1 MFVLAL
7 TQPAPLTEEEVGR
20 IAQDLQTTPYE
31 ARLLLSGGLP
41 ALLVTSAD
49 RERAAGMG
57 ERLRAR
63 GHGVVLL
70 DAAHVTPAHEMVQVR
85 RLAFD
90 AGGLIADEARPAER
104 LPFEDVLALVRAV
117 HKIRTDSSEKVTELK
132 FNPTRAMALGP
143 MFAMQRQTTEKK
155 KSVEER
161 EAVLYLFRH
170 SGERPWIL
178 AEQSANYAALGPEL
192 APTRVVNFQRVV
204 TRLRQSCVHA
214 QFDDRLLQHKRIP
227 ERLAGGPSGKL
238 LETTSSSG
246 VDILAHVVAAWI
258 ATTRVTPYR

>member
-1 MFVLAL
+1 MS
-7 TQPAPLTEEEVGR
+7 EEEVAR
-20 IAQDLQTTPYE
+20 IAQDLATTPYE

-41 ALLVTSAD
+41 ALLSTSAE
-49 RERAAGMG
+49 RERAAAMG

-70 DAAHVTPAHEMVQVR
+70 DASQITPAHEMVQLR

-90 AGGLIADEARPAER
+90 ADGLVADEARPTER
-104 LPFEDVLALVRAV
+104 LPFDDVLALVRAV
-117 HKIRTDSSEKVTELK
+117 HKVRTDSSEKVTELK
-132 FNPTRAMALGP
+132 FNATRAMALGP
-143 MFAMQRQTTEKK
+143 MFAMQRQVTEKK

-161 EAVLYLFRH
+161 EAVLYLFRR
-170 SGERPWIL
+170 SGERPWL
-178 AEQSANYAALGPEL
+178 LSEQSASYAALGPEL

-204 TRLRQSCVHA
+204 ARLRERCIHG

-246 VDILAHVVAAWI
+246 VDVLAHVLAAWI
-258 ATTRVTPYR
+258 ATTRATPYR